1 MTTDPYRTAWMYM
14 NYEQSEQYIYVSEN
28 LLNLDLEGYDFVM
41 NEMIFH
47 IDDRII
53 TVPQQICYYDAEHNA
68 LCFNVEYQ

>member
-1 MTTDPYRTAWMYM
+1 MD
-14 NYEQSEQYIYVSEN
+14 VSEN

-41 NEMIFH
+41 DEMIFH

-68 LCFNVEYQ
+68 LRFNVEYE